1 MQEELLPVIGPTEEE
16 IAVLKKK
23 HGELFLIR
31 VEGDPVEV
39 FVFKKSDRK
48 VISAT
53 AAAYNRGDHVGAVET
68 MAINTLVWGDE
79 SRLKDDGILTSI
91 APHFEEINRARV
103 STLKNL

>member
-53 AAAYNRGDHVGAVET
+53 AAAYNRT